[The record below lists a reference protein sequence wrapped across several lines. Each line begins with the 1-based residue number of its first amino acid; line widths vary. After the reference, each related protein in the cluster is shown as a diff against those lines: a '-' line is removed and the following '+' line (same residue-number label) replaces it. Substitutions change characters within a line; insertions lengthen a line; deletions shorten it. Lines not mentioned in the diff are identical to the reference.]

1 MGSFGKITSS
11 RMKFC
16 VMLCNLLIR
25 LINCSPPAVTV
36 SRLLVQFNV
45 ILCMYS
51 MCMNDLLFMITIIG
65 IVTFLPLSG
74 QLIMCES
81 THSLPLFKSK
91 RHSQLINCFENGFA
105 ANSILGCLCRSRFYK
120 VLLE

>member
-1 MGSFGKITSS
+1 MGSFWKITSS

-25 LINCSPPAVTV
+25 LINCSPPEVTV

-51 MCMNDLLFMITIIG
+51 MCMNDLLFMIIITLATSSG
-65 IVTFLPLSG
+65 ELSPVLLVSPVRLVMSWIL
-74 QLIMCES
+74 LIM
-81 THSLPLFKSK
+81 LL
-91 RHSQLINCFENGFA
+91 L
-105 ANSILGCLCRSRFYK
+105 CLRP
-120 VLLE
+120 

>member
-1 MGSFGKITSS
+1 MGSFWKITSS

-25 LINCSPPAVTV
+25 LINCSPPEVTV

-51 MCMNDLLFMITIIG
+51 MCMNDLLFMIISNLSWPLNDLALFVNNSADRSQIF
-65 IVTFLPLSG
+65 FL
-74 QLIMCES
+74 M
-81 THSLPLFKSK
+81 
-91 RHSQLINCFENGFA
+91 NCN
-105 ANSILGCLCRSRFYK
+105 ISRC
-120 VLLE
+120 